1 MRNPLSHQLGRLA
14 TDRWLRQSMR
24 TLLRSIWIGLSLC
37 CLLLGAHLILN
48 WPLRYDLLGALLL
61 APVVVAVLLMLRPRM
76 SHQQVARRLDRR
88 FNLGE
93 QLSTALEIAPTN
105 PSAGSVAARLLE
117 ESTRNAAQVR
127 RYIYTRQRKPWSEV
141 LTILALLVV
150 LAGLWIMLG
159 LGGGASAIA
168 SLPLPQLAGPQ
179 DSSETFPDEQPQPQ
193 PGQQS
198 GQQAGNGPSS
208 AVPGGSESLQ
218 AIADALRDQSA
229 TRAAADALDQGD
241 AAGAASS
248 LRELA
253 DQASQ
258 LSQESRNDLADALR
272 DAANDINQANPDL
285 ADRLR
290 EDANNLEQGSQQA
303 AEALEDLA
311 RAVEEQAPQNPQA
324 NAGQQGQQG
333 EQGQQG
339 QQGDQQGQQGEG
351 QGEQGQQSDQQGQG
365 QGQQGEGEGQNG
377 QGQSP
382 GAGNG
387 NTNVPGE
394 QREQPSDRLN
404 VPGVPLDLEAEGDGS
419 TPAQGR
425 QDGQAAPSSNQSGF
439 TQGGGRDS
447 GTVQTGDDPL
457 RIPIEDR
464 DVVQDY
470 FSPPE

>member
-1 MRNPLSHQLGRLA
+1 MRNPLTNQLGRLA
-14 TDRWLRQSMR
+14 TDRWLRQSVR

-37 CLLLGAHLILN
+37 CLMLGAHLVLN
-48 WPLRYDLLGALLL
+48 WPLRYDLLAILLL
-61 APVVVAVLLMLRPRM
+61 VPVVVGVLLMLRPRM

-93 QLSTALEIAPTN
+93 QLSTALEIAPSN
-105 PSAGSVAARLLE
+105 PAAGSVAARLLE

-141 LTILALLVV
+141 LTIMALVIV
-150 LAGLWIMLG
+150 LAGLWMMLG
-159 LGGGASAIA
+159 LGGGVSALG

-179 DSSETFPDEQPQPQ
+179 DPSETFPDEQQQPQ
-193 PGQQS
+193 QGQQP

-229 TRAAADALDQGD
+229 TRAAADALDQGN

-272 DAANDINQANPDL
+272 DAANNINQSNPDL

-290 EDANNLEQGSQQA
+290 EDANNLEQGGQQA

-339 QQGDQQGQQGEG
+339 DQQGQQGQNG
-351 QGEQGQQSDQQGQG
+351 QGEQGQPSDQQGQG
-365 QGQQGEGEGQNG
+365 QGQQGDQQGQNG

-382 GAGNG
+382 GAGSG

-394 QREQPSDRLN
+394 QREQTSDRLN
-404 VPGVPLDLEAEGDGS
+404 VPGVPLDLEAQGDGS